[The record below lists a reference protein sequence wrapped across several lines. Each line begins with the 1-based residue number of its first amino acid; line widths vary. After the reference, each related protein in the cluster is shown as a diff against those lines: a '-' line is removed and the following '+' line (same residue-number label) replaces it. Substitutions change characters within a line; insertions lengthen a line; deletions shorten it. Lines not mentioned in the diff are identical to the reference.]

1 MGIIMVCFLV
11 LIGLIC
17 LDRFI
22 AAKDS
27 LDIPRLVGWGY
38 LLFLSLTLIALMIGG
53 FVYGV

>member
-22 AAKDS
+22 AAKDD